1 MQRIASFQIDH
12 DLLVPGIYLSRI
24 DLDAIETYDLR
35 FKTPNAGDYLSPAAA
50 HTIEHLAA
58 TFLRSGRLRD
68 RVVYF
73 GPMGC
78 LTGFYAIF
86 GSVPRKEVIREVQDC
101 FAFVR
106 DFEGEIPGSR
116 RRECG
121 NYRFHDLPQA
131 KREAEAFCRVIAGWS
146 EEKLAYPAKE

>member
-1 MQRIASFQIDH
+1 MQKIASFQVNH
-12 DLLVPGIYLSRI
+12 DVLTPGIYLSRV
-24 DLDAIETYDLR
+24 DRDRIEPFDLR
-35 FKTPNAGDYLSPAAA
+35 FKTPNSGDYLAPEAA

-58 TFLRSGRLRD
+58 TFLRSGRLSD

-86 GSVPRKEVIREVQDC
+86 ADVPRAEVIREIRDC

-106 DFEGEIPGSR
+106 DFEGEIPGGR
-116 RRECG
+116 REECG
-121 NYRFHDLPQA
+121 NYRFHDLPLA
-131 KREAEAFCRVIAGWS
+131 KREAERFCRVIAGWN
-146 EEKLAYPAKE
+146 EEKLVYPEE